1 MAFEDG
7 AVLAAHVQE
16 SGLSVDTL
24 RAFEK
29 ERIPRVA
36 TILRQEQACTS
47 SCCAQ
52 QKHLSRD
59 SDMLWVHEHQQVLC
73 AMLLVKEASV

>member
-16 SGLSVDTL
+16 SGLSADTL

-47 SCCAQ
+47 KFISSA
-52 QKHLSRD
+52 
-59 SDMLWVHEHQQVLC
+59 
-73 AMLLVKEASV
+73 EASQQR